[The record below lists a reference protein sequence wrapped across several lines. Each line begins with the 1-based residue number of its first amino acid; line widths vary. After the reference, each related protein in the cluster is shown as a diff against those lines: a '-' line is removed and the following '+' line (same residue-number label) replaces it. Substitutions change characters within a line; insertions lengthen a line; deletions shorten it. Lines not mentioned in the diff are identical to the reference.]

1 MRFIT
6 TIKEF
11 HWLTKTVIALLA
23 SLIALTLIAI
33 FVNVNLIWFVFY
45 YSEILKYIFLI
56 IFVIIVLCI
65 FIGRVQEWFEHY
77 MDALLGKLDK
87 ITVSDDVREKITALD
102 YKLEGIEKK
111 VDKMEKI
118 LEDVSN

>member
-1 MRFIT
+1 MTFIT

-23 SLIALTLIAI
+23 ILFALFLIAI
-33 FVNVNLIWFVFY
+33 FVNINLMWFVLY

-65 FIGRVQEWFEHY
+65 LIEMVKKWFEHY

-87 ITVSDDVREKITALD
+87 ITVSDDVREKISALD

-111 VDKMEKI
+111 VDNVEKNSRRC
-118 LEDVSN
+118 L